1 MATDPSHLVER
12 LAGRLRGIGG
22 LAATEPV
29 QARPLVPPEPAPPE
43 PTPHPDAD
51 GRAGAAN
58 AAAVPDPPVV
68 LDSQPPPA
76 PVVGPQSTGVE
87 AAGSVPTGAVN
98 FPTGQSFE
106 MRSRQSVGLAESRD
120 VGPLVEPYTL
130 DLNAL
135 ERAGLVVGRKLRTRI
150 SEEFRITVGTI
161 LRSIKSTYTPGRGAG
176 NLLMVTSARPGEG
189 KSFTALNLA
198 GSIAQHT
205 QREVLLV
212 DVDAKQQSLSDLLG
226 VGERPGLI
234 DLATTP
240 SIRIEDYILNTAI
253 ANLFVLP
260 VGIRRTESGESA
272 EGTVARPIT
281 AMIERLGRRFPNHLI
296 ILDAPPCLSTSD
308 PSTLATFVGQIVLVV
323 EAEKT
328 QRAEILASLDL
339 LKACP
344 TVTLL
349 LNKIR
354 VTTSYTFGA
363 YHYFGSYS

>member
-1 MATDPSHLVER
+1 MANNPSHLVER

-22 LAATEPV
+22 LEATKAV
-29 QARPLVPPEPAPPE
+29 QRPY
-43 PTPHPDAD
+43 
-51 GRAGAAN
+51 
-58 AAAVPDPPVV
+58 
-68 LDSQPPPA
+68 PPA
-76 PVVGPQSTGVE
+76 PDDAADDLQPDQVVGTPDATAVEPQAGIAGVMPLAASTGTPP
-87 AAGSVPTGAVN
+87 GTID
-98 FPTGQSFE
+98 FPIVQSFE
-106 MRSRQSVGLAESRD
+106 TRARQNAGLAEARD
-120 VGPLVEPYTL
+120 SKPAVEPFKL

-150 SEEFRITVGTI
+150 SEESRVTVGTI
-161 LRSIKSTYTPGRGAG
+161 LRSIRSSYTPGHGAG

-212 DVDAKQQSLSDLLG
+212 DVDAKQQSMSDLLG

-234 DLATTP
+234 DLATNPAT
-240 SIRIEDYILNTAI
+240 RVEDHILNTAI

-260 VGIRRTESGESA
+260 VGIRRNEAGESA

-349 LNKIR
+349 LNKIK

>member
-1 MATDPSHLVER
+1 MTGNPSHLVER

-22 LAATEPV
+22 LEATAPLQPRQPPVPDDVVAADE
-29 QARPLVPPEPAPPE
+29 A
-43 PTPHPDAD
+43 AD
-51 GRAGAAN
+51 DGGPSGSLAN
-58 AAAVPDPPVV
+58 ASATTAGIVPAGITPP
-68 LDSQPPPA
+68 
-76 PVVGPQSTGVE
+76 
-87 AAGSVPTGAVN
+87 GAVN

-106 MRSRQSVGLAESRD
+106 TRARQNAGLVEARGSRPTA
-120 VGPLVEPYTL
+120 EPYTL

-150 SEEFRITVGTI
+150 SEEFRVTVGAI
-161 LRSIKSTYTPGRGAG
+161 LRSIKSSYTPGRGAG

-212 DVDAKQQSLSDLLG
+212 DVDAKQQSMSDLLG
-226 VGERPGLI
+226 VGEQPGLI
-234 DLATTP
+234 DLAMTP
-240 SIRIEDYILNTAI
+240 ATRIEDYILNTAI

-260 VGIRRTESGESA
+260 VGIRHTEAGGTA

-344 TVTLL
+344 IVTLL

-354 VTTSYTFGA
+354 ITTSYTFGA

>member
-1 MATDPSHLVER
+1 MANDPSHLVER
-12 LAGRLRGIGG
+12 LAGRMRGIGG
-22 LAATEPV
+22 LEATKPV
-29 QARPLVPPEPAPPE
+29 QLRPPPTPDDAADDVPPDELVDAPA
-43 PTPHPDAD
+43 
-51 GRAGAAN
+51 
-58 AAAVPDPPVV
+58 AAAVDARADMAGVV
-68 LDSQPPPA
+68 PLAARPPA
-76 PVVGPQSTGVE
+76 TPFDIP
-87 AAGSVPTGAVN
+87 PGAMN
-98 FPTGQSFE
+98 FPVGQSFE
-106 MRSRQSVGLAESRD
+106 TRARQNAGLAETRDSR
-120 VGPLVEPYTL
+120 PAVEPYTL
-130 DLNAL
+130 DLHAL

-150 SEEFRITVGTI
+150 SEEFRVTAGTI
-161 LRSIKSTYTPGRGAG
+161 LRSIKSSYTPGRGAG

-212 DVDAKQQSLSDLLG
+212 DVDAKQQSMSDLLG

-240 SIRIEDYILNTAI
+240 AIRVEDYILNTAI

-260 VGIRRTESGESA
+260 VGIRRTEAGESA

-281 AMIERLGRRFPNHLI
+281 AMVERLGRRFPNHLI

-344 TVTLL
+344 IVTLM

-354 VTTSYTFGA
+354 ITTSYTFGA

>member
-1 MATDPSHLVER
+1 VER

-22 LAATEPV
+22 LAATEPA